1 MFYTKL
7 LKTAL
12 NLGFIFFFIFSLKA
26 QNLPKVG
33 EIMPEIKQ
41 KNPDGKEISLTSLRG
56 QLVLVDFWA
65 SWSAPSRLANRSLS
79 KIYQKYK
86 DKNFTIFSISLDD
99 KKENW
104 LRAIETDKLI
114 WKHHVSDQKKWEN
127 EAVKN
132 LGITAIPTNFL
143 LDKNGKILAIN
154 LDLKNIDKI
163 LETQLK

>member
-1 MFYTKL
+1 MFYTKV
-7 LKTAL
+7 LKTTL
-12 NLGFIFFFIFSLKA
+12 SLGFILSFLFSTKA

-41 KNPDGKEISLTSLRG
+41 QNPEGVEISLEALRG
-56 QLVLVDFWA
+56 QVVLVDFWA
-65 SWSAPSRLANRSLS
+65 SWSAPSRLANRNLS

-86 DKNFTIFSISLDD
+86 DKAFTVFSISLDD

-104 LRAIETDKLI
+104 LRAIQTDKLL
-114 WKHHVSDQKKWEN
+114 WKNHVSDQKKWEN
-127 EAVKN
+127 EAVKR

-143 LDKNGKILAIN
+143 LDKNGKILAVN
-154 LDLKNIDKI
+154 VDLKNIDEL